1 MFPDSDQVTSK
12 YWMHTLSNMWYKPH
26 YIPKLR
32 AMDILLLLLLLL
44 DDSYFHPFIKLQ
56 VDYGVFYFV
65 KLIFLDRRDSLI
77 FLGY

>member
-1 MFPDSDQVTSK
+1 
-12 YWMHTLSNMWYKPH
+12 MWYKPH

-32 AMDILLLLLLLL
+32 AMDIFLLLLLLI
-44 DDSYFHPFIKLQ
+44 DSYFHPCINLQ

-65 KLIFLDRRDSLI
+65 KLEYLDSRDSLI

>member
-1 MFPDSDQVTSK
+1 
-12 YWMHTLSNMWYKPH
+12 MHTLSNMWYKLH

-32 AMDILLLLLLLL
+32 DINILLLLLLLI
-44 DDSYFHPFIKLQ
+44 DSYFHPFIKLQ

-65 KLIFLDRRDSLI
+65 KLIFLDSRDSLI